1 MKKNSVLYE
10 VVFALLLLVTTVTLT
25 NLTYIHGQDEEGDI
39 GIDNEFTSQLGPEV
53 LTAKSTEHRNSDDLI
68 NPSEP
73 GVEGLDNF
81 TSPLENQSLLY
92 EDESIDTGNES
103 LLSEDESIDTGNQ
116 SLLSEDESIDTGN
129 EFVYQK
135 MNAIQYGNK

>member
-39 GIDNEFTSQLGPEV
+39 GTDNEITSQLGPEV
-53 LTAKSTEHRNSDDLI
+53 LANETGSFQNGTSLI
-68 NPSEP
+68 NPSGP

-81 TSPLENQSLLY
+81 TSPLENQSLLS

-103 LLSEDESIDTGNQ
+103 LLSEDESIDTGNE
-116 SLLSEDESIDTGN
+116 SLLSEMNPLILEMNHYSLN
-129 EFVYQK
+129 K
-135 MNAIQYGNK
+135 MD

>member
-25 NLTYIHGQDEEGDI
+25 NLIYIHGQDEEGDI
-39 GIDNEFTSQLGPEV
+39 GTDNEIMSQLGPEV
-53 LTAKSTEHRNSDDLI
+53 LANETGSFQNGTGLI

-81 TSPLENQSLLY
+81 TSPLGNEPLLS
-92 EDESIDTGNES
+92 EDESFDTANES
-103 LLSEDESIDTGNQ
+103 LLSEQGGV
-116 SLLSEDESIDTGN
+116 EDEFEN
-129 EFVYQK
+129 ETRLVFPNSDLALEGVSYRV
-135 MNAIQYGNK
+135 